1 MAERVI
7 NMYSHNFY
15 MDHYGVINPEEES
28 TRAKL
33 ETKLKETVLPELNLR
48 FMAMSEMELFYNSYI
63 CRANPYS
70 DPPQFD
76 GECTAET
83 P

>member
-1 MAERVI
+1 MAEKVI
-7 NMYSHNFY
+7 KMYSRNFY
-15 MDHYGVINPEEES
+15 MDHYGVINSEEES
-28 TRAKL
+28 TRSKL
-33 ETKLKETVLPELNLR
+33 ETKLKEAVLPELNLR
-48 FMAMSEMELFYNSYI
+48 FMAMSEMELFYGSHI
-63 CRANPYS
+63 CRANPHS